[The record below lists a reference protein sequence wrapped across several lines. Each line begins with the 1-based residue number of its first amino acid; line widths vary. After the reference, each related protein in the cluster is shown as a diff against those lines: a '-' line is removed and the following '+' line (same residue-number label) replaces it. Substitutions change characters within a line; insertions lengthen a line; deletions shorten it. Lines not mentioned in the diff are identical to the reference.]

1 MSAIFP
7 SPFRIAIPD
16 ADLADL
22 RDRLARTRWPDEIND
37 ADWSYGTSLAPLRAL
52 VEYWAN
58 GFDWRAQEAALNELP
73 QFRAEIDGLP
83 VHFVHRLGVGPRPF
97 PLVITHGWPGSFIEM
112 RKILPLLADPAAH
125 GGDAADAFDVIVPSL
140 PGYGFSGRPAQPGMS
155 PFAVAQLWGKL
166 MAGLGYDRYGVQ
178 GGDWGSA
185 MSLCTALA
193 FPNAV
198 AGLHLNMLPSLL
210 MPSIGPTDRPL
221 SEAEQAFLDAR
232 AAWLDSEGGY
242 NRIQSTKPQTLGYA
256 LTDSPVGLCAW
267 ILEKFRTWSDCDGDP
282 ERLFG
287 RDDLLTN
294 ISIYWLT
301 NTAASSIRLYREAR
315 LATLTLKPGQKILP
329 PMGFARFP
337 KEISRPPREWA
348 ERMFDVHRFTDM
360 PRGGHFAAM
369 EQPELL
375 AGEIRAFFRPL
386 RGG

>member
-1 MSAIFP
+1 
-7 SPFRIAIPD
+7 
-16 ADLADL
+16 
-22 RDRLARTRWPDEIND
+22 
-37 ADWSYGTSLAPLRAL
+37 
-52 VEYWAN
+52 
-58 GFDWRAQEAALNELP
+58 
-73 QFRAEIDGLP
+73 
-83 VHFVHRLGVGPRPF
+83 
-97 PLVITHGWPGSFIEM
+97 
-112 RKILPLLADPAAH
+112 
-125 GGDAADAFDVIVPSL
+125 
-140 PGYGFSGRPAQPGMS
+140 MS

-166 MAGLGYDRYGVQ
+166 MAGLGYDRYGLQ

-185 MSLCTALA
+185 VSLCTALA
-193 FPNAV
+193 FPDAV
-198 AGLHLNMLPSLL
+198 AGLHLNFLGSLL
-210 MPSIGPTDRPL
+210 MPSIGPSDRPV

-232 AAWLDSEGGY
+232 AAWLDSEGAY

-267 ILEKFRTWSDCDGDP
+267 ILEKFRTWSDCHGDP

-301 NTAASSIRLYREAR
+301 NTASSSLRLYRETR
-315 LATLTLKPGQKILP
+315 LSTLTLKPGQRVLP

-375 AGEIRAFFRPL
+375 AEEIRAFFRPL